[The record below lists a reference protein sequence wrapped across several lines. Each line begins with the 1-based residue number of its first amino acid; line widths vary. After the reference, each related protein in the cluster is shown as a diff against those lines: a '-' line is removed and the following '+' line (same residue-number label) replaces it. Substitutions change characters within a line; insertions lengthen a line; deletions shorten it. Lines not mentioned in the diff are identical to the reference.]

1 MSNKLHASALSAD
14 TFQCCAQPICADFI
28 NSKKL
33 PARLDRL
40 FGQGKYQCHWQLN
53 HYIIDGPRHLSE
65 VSTRSMTPCFKQ
77 PERRHVEILC
87 NKEILSLTPFAGRGR
102 RAEDVTRLASSE
114 PDKPAG
120 TKKVRSAGFG
130 RWTSEKEIGL

>member
-14 TFQCCAQPICADFI
+14 TFQCRAQPICADFI

-65 VSTRSMTPCFKQ
+65 VSTLRVTLFQQ
-77 PERRHVEILC
+77 PERHHVEVLC
-87 NKEILSLTPFAGRGR
+87 NKEIPSLTPFAGRGG
-102 RAEDVTRLASSE
+102 RAEDVTRLAGSE
-114 PDKPAG
+114 PDKLAG
-120 TKKVRSAGFG
+120 AKKD
-130 RWTSEKEIGL
+130 